1 MSEPI
6 KRERIEAFD
15 VIRGVMILLMVFY
28 HFLYDLVFMADLPSW
43 ILYNPLLNI
52 CQPIGAGIFIVMS
65 GAMSRYSRSNLKRG
79 LKLGGI
85 AIIVSIVTSMFDST
99 ILFGILHFLAVSSI
113 IYALIGRFL
122 DKIPFKVQPILYAV
136 LWAISLYLIST
147 SQIRSDFLWFFGFKG
162 ETLWSADYFPMLP
175 WFFVF
180 LFGTWFG
187 EISYKKKL
195 PQWFYGIK
203 NKFFAKCGRYSLFIY
218 VLHQPIMY
226 GLFMIPALLKG
237 I

>member
-1 MSEPI
+1 MSKPV

-28 HFLYDLVFMADLPSW
+28 HFLYDLVFMADFPSW
-43 ILYNPLLNI
+43 ILYNPFLNV

-85 AIIVSIVTSMFDST
+85 AIVVSLVTSLFNST

-122 DKIPFKVQPILYAV
+122 DKIPSRIQPWLYAALV
-136 LWAISLYLIST
+136 AISSYLT
-147 SQIRSDFLWFFGFKG
+147 NTLPVRSDILWFFGFQG

-187 EISYKKKL
+187 EISYKKAL
-195 PQWFYGIK
+195 PEWFYNIK
-203 NKFFAKCGRYSLFIY
+203 NKFFSKCGRYSLFIY
-218 VLHQPIMY
+218 ILHQPIMY
-226 GLFMIPALLKG
+226 CLFMLPTIAK
-237 I
+237 